1 MFYMSN
7 DKINAHNLQDITK
20 IYYEIPSFGYTYIY
34 VDTQKAKNIHIETLY
49 GTDTP
54 EKINFFILAL
64 IKLLS
69 KKNKSNVISYS
80 DIIKLANKA
89 FLLNKKEAT
98 KSNKGK
104 RNFRDEDMKHI
115 VIDGGGL

>member
-34 VDTQKAKNIHIETLY
+34 VDTQKTKQIHIETLY
-49 GTDTP
+49 VTDN

-69 KKNKSNVISYS
+69 KKNKSNVISCS
-80 DIIKLANKA
+80 DISKLANKA

>member
-1 MFYMSN
+1 MFYMSH

-20 IYYEIPSFGYTYIY
+20 IYYEIPPPKWYTYIY
-34 VDTQKAKNIHIETLY
+34 VDTQKTKQIHIETLY
-49 GTDTP
+49 VTDQ

-80 DIIKLANKA
+80 DISKLANKA
-89 FLLNKKEAT
+89 FLVNKKEAT